1 VMIQWLTDPAHAPSA
16 EQIAAG
22 VRALSAT
29 S

>member
-1 VMIQWLTDPAHAPSA
+1 VMIQWLTDPATAPSP

-22 VRALSAT
+22 VRALSR